1 MLFLALES
9 WRKDNSLGS
18 SYSSIFGK
26 MDDVEI
32 ALGDML
38 AKAEV
43 VALAAVS
50 LNDDNQ
56 ITQTLP
62 IGQLSE
68 HHHQQL
74 IPASEVFHIA
84 VAIV

>member
-1 MLFLALES
+1 MKMLFLALES

-62 IGQLSE
+62 IGQ
-68 HHHQQL
+68 
-74 IPASEVFHIA
+74 
-84 VAIV
+84 